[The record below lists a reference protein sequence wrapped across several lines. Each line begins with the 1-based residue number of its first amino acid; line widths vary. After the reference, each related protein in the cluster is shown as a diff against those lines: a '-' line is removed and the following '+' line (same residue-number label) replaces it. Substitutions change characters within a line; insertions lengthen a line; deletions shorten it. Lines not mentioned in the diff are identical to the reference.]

1 MKILPKLLFLY
12 SAVAAFLIT
21 ASSVLTSNTIGPVI
35 FSTLFLPVTAY
46 FVVEFFKELRSVFT
60 PTTSDDAN
68 NIVIPK
74 KGETIII
81 FLIFLILFGVGLRNI
96 LFKKDDVNETNNL
109 KSPNTPI
116 VLKSETTP
124 TPTPAK
130 TLSISITDGAPSV
143 NVRGKPSL
151 YSSKIA
157 DAKNGDTFEYTK
169 RDGEW
174 YEIKLKD
181 ETYGYISFKY
191 VVEK

>member
-12 SAVAAFLIT
+12 SAIAAFLIT

-60 PTTSDDAN
+60 PTVGDGTD
-68 NIVIPK
+68 NIVSPK
-74 KGETIII
+74 KGEAILI
-81 FLIFLILFGVGLRNI
+81 FLIFLLLFGVGLRNI
-96 LFKKDDVNETNNL
+96 ISVKNKANETNNP

-116 VLKSETTP
+116 VFKSETTP
-124 TPTPAK
+124 TPAK
-130 TLSISITDGAPSV
+130 MLAISITDGAPSV
-143 NVRGKPSL
+143 NVREKPSL
-151 YSSKIA
+151 YSAKIT
-157 DAKNGDTFEYTK
+157 DAKDGDIFEYTK

-174 YEIKLKD
+174 YELKLED
-181 ETYGYISFKY
+181 GTYGYVSFKY